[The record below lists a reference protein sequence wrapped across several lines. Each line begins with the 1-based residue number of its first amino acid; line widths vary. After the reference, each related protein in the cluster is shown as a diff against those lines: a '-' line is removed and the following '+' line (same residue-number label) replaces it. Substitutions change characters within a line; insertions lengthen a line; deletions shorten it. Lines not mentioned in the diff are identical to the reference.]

1 MSTVIYPSPVFGPIH
16 SRRLGISLGINL
28 LPHGGKLC
36 SFDCVYCECGFNKD
50 HRTHNALPTIDEVEQ
65 ALRSKLAEMRQQGV
79 TPDVLTFAGNGEPTL
94 NPQFPAIARRVRMVR
109 DECCPTAR
117 MSILSN
123 ATQISRPEVRERH

>member
-50 HRTHNALPTIDEVEQ
+50 RRTHNALPTIDEVEQ
-65 ALRSKLAEMRQQGV
+65 ALRSKLAEMRQQ
-79 TPDVLTFAGNGEPTL
+79 
-94 NPQFPAIARRVRMVR
+94 
-109 DECCPTAR
+109 
-117 MSILSN
+117 
-123 ATQISRPEVRERH
+123 